1 LPNLIGFHSD
11 EVHGA
16 ATLPMFRLL
25 TMLAAMAMGAAFAHP
40 AAAAV
45 FTLTVASTAS
55 TGLAACSWDR
65 PGHDSFMGD
74 VPAAVDRYTDIA
86 PAVRERLKARMR
98 AHDYD
103 DVVEISRDR
112 ISGNADY
119 EPGIR
124 DMHFGQGR
132 VCGTVSRAGWMED
145 HRERALVYCEGQDCV
160 MVPTVCRNVSR
171 IARVPGNGGG
181 SARPPGD
188 DELLFDPP
196 GAGAPAPVPGDAPA
210 PLSTLP
216 PSPLTGVPTTPPG
229 AFVTPPRVAIGPPS
243 TGAPPTGLPTPPI
256 FVLPPAVTEPP
267 PIVVP
272 PVGPPVAPPIAP
284 VPEPSTWAMLAA
296 GLGMLA
302 CWIRRSRTCARSS
315 WPSRPWHQRRR
326 GA

>member
-1 LPNLIGFHSD
+1 
-11 EVHGA
+11 
-16 ATLPMFRLL
+16 MYRLL
-25 TMLAAMAMGAAFAHP
+25 TMLAAMAMGATFAHP

-45 FTLTVASTAS
+45 STLSGASS
-55 TGLAACSWDR
+55 TSAGPALCSWDR

-112 ISGNADY
+112 IAGNADY

-132 VCGTVSRAGWMED
+132 VCGSVSRSGWLED

-171 IARVPGNGGG
+171 IARVPGSGGG
-181 SARPPGD
+181 GARPPGD
-188 DELLFDPP
+188 DELVFDPP
-196 GAGAPAPVPGDAPA
+196 GAGAPAPVPADTPT
-210 PLSTLP
+210 PLSSVP
-216 PSPLTGVPTTPPG
+216 PSPLTPVPTTPPG
-229 AFVTPPRVAIGPPS
+229 SFVNPPRVAIGPPS

-256 FVLPPAVTEPP
+256 FVLPPAVTELPP
-267 PIVVP
+267 TVPPVLP

-284 VPEPSTWAMLAA
+284 VPEPATWAMLIA
-296 GLGMLA
+296 GLALLGAWL
-302 CWIRRSRTCARSS
+302 RRSRACVATGTSASPASSGARPSMPS
-315 WPSRPWHQRRR
+315 TPSRP
-326 GA
+326 